1 MPRAFGAGLPG
12 KPGPGIERGD
22 EEHRQAGFPR
32 PLAKSGLDLAIEV
45 RTLASASAGRTP
57 MTVGCILS
65 RSWSPAFR
73 KVEALRR
80 PSIPIRFLWGVLRP
94 KPSNARRAL
103 ILPPAR

>member
-1 MPRAFGAGLPG
+1 
-12 KPGPGIERGD
+12 
-22 EEHRQAGFPR
+22 
-32 PLAKSGLDLAIEV
+32 
-45 RTLASASAGRTP
+45 

-80 PSIPIRFLWGVLRP
+80 PSIPIRFPQCVLRP
-94 KPSNARRAL
+94 KPSKAHRAL